1 MEAKRTLVK
10 SPPEL
15 WAELSD
21 MAALARHLGEFGE
34 IRITRTEPE
43 KVVEWEGDLASG
55 SVRLEPS
62 GWGTKV
68 TLTALPVVVD
78 RPPPEPA
85 PEPPEVEE
93 LPVPRSFWAKLFRR
107 PLPEPPAPPGPPEP
121 VDASPLPAIDAAT
134 GAAVLGRALDTLGA
148 AHHRPFSR

>member
-43 KVVEWEGDLASG
+43 SVVEWEGDLASG

-62 GWGTKV
+62 GWGTTV
-68 TLTALPVVVD
+68 TLTALPVMLD
-78 RPPPEPA
+78 PPPPEPEEPE
-85 PEPPEVEE
+85 PEPPKQG
-93 LPVPRSFWAKLFRR
+93 FWARMFRR
-107 PLPEPPAPPGPPEP
+107 TEPEPPPPPRREP
-121 VDASPLPAIDAAT
+121 KEPQPLPAIDAAPGT
-134 GAAVLGRALDTLGA
+134 AVLANTLEALGT